1 MTLAQSAWAGIQD
14 FSLYVSWLKEA
25 SRHKNPECF
34 CLEMSSKT
42 FTIDVILNFVNVF
55 IFFPFEQ
62 GFLMLK
68 LSDDIKE
75 ILLDVHWKMLRNPAL
90 SSSPSLILA
99 QEKTLMKRSV
109 LKQKRWKDNLKWPST
124 QTKATSLF
132 LRLILLTLHS
142 VAAWRRK
149 EKKNTAR

>member
-1 MTLAQSAWAGIQD
+1 MILAQSAWAGIQD
-14 FSLYVSWLKEA
+14 FSLYESWLKEA
-25 SRHKNPECF
+25 SRHKNLKCF

-62 GFLMLK
+62 DFLMPK

-75 ILLDVHWKMLRNPAL
+75 ILLDVHWKMLRNPTL
-90 SSSPSLILA
+90 SSSPSLTSA

-109 LKQKRWKDNLKWPST
+109 IKQKID
-124 QTKATSLF
+124 
-132 LRLILLTLHS
+132 
-142 VAAWRRK
+142 
-149 EKKNTAR
+149 EKIA